1 MSNYAA
7 GHKIIANYYS
17 NPSILLP
24 QTNTPTGLW
33 GVANNARIITANRY
47 FTEFRLK
54 FIAFPD
60 LLWLNAAI
68 NLTWQN
74 VKEQQVDNLATEL
87 YSIQIKN

>member
-33 GVANNARIITANRY
+33 GVSNNARIITANRY
-47 FTEFRLK
+47 PKEVGFRL
-54 FIAFPD
+54 IAFSG
-60 LLWLNAAI
+60 LLWRNAAI
-68 NLTWQN
+68 NHTWQN
-74 VKEQQVDNLATEL
+74 VKEQQVDNIATNL
-87 YSIQIKN
+87 IA